1 KKKKKFY
8 FIRVYTH
15 FPLGFF
21 LHTIRSI
28 KTDPI
33 AILIDEK
40 TSWSEEQPVPGPAAT
55 TGRIVTNVA
64 RHAPDGQ

>member
-1 KKKKKFY
+1 IY
-8 FIRVYTH
+8 FTRGSPH
-15 FPLGFF
+15 SPLGFF

-33 AILIDEK
+33 AIFVDEK
-40 TSWSEEQPVPGPAAT
+40 TSWSEEKHIPGPAAT
-55 TGRIVTNVA
+55 TGRIVANVA